1 MGPFYH
7 QIPDFI
13 SVNEVFDFV
22 ILMIVVCLS
31 IRVWIL
37 YGEEETCVSVSVGAW
52 KCDFSVLKIF

>member
-1 MGPFYH
+1 MWIYFGERGF
-7 QIPDFI
+7 
-13 SVNEVFDFV
+13 VFV

-52 KCDFSVLKIF
+52 KCDFSVILKIF